1 MLIATFV
8 NTKKTVW
15 CLLGACL
22 ANTVS
27 YVYGVVLVVVVVCL
41 MKQCC
46 FINSLISNIII
57 ID

>member
-8 NTKKTVW
+8 NTKKTVQ

-27 YVYGVVLVVVVVCL
+27 SVYGVVLVVVVVVVCL
-41 MKQCC
+41 MK
-46 FINSLISNIII
+46 
-57 ID
+57 